1 MVAVELAIPQ
11 AAILSVSKLMG
22 SEGLGVGAGGGVGV
36 SVANVDETQLGCNSI
51 ESRPSVDVD
60 ACSRTGILKN
70 HNNSL
75 FMLHFCFSLFY
86 FISWKFL
93 NFFTFTLNFIFI
105 YMKIIF
111 LFFLVPFS

>member
-22 SEGLGVGAGGGVGV
+22 SEGLGVGAGGGVGI

-51 ESRPSVDVD
+51 ESRPSVDVE

-70 HNNSL
+70 VIIAFLCSTFASL
-75 FMLHFCFSLFY
+75 F
-86 FISWKFL
+86 
-93 NFFTFTLNFIFI
+93 FTLFHE
-105 YMKIIF
+105 
-111 LFFLVPFS
+111 SA